1 MDEVEPTQQVEWLQA
16 LPLLQEQIAP
26 IIATLCRVDANGN
39 PAAGL
44 DDYAEAVEKLPPV
57 LAAMKKVP
65 APRVKE
71 LRDAKRAYE
80 KGLDTFVKT
89 ARRGVRLHG
98 QELSPEQRRVQVGDL
113 VFNVG
118 VAADLIQQAIKTA
131 NEFLRK

>member
-1 MDEVEPTQQVEWLQA
+1 MDEVEPTQQVEWLQT

-26 IIATLCRVDANGN
+26 IIGTLCRVDVNGN
-39 PAAGL
+39 PTAGL

-57 LAAMKKVP
+57 LAAMRKVP
-65 APRVKE
+65 TPRAKE

-80 KGLDTFVKT
+80 KGLDTFVK
-89 ARRGVRLHG
+89 AAHRAVKLHG
-98 QELSPEQRRVQVGDL
+98 EGLSPGQRRIQVGDL

>member
-1 MDEVEPTQQVEWLQA
+1 MDEVGQTQQVEWLQA

-26 IIATLCRVDANGN
+26 ILSTLCRVDANGN
-39 PAAGL
+39 PSAGL

-65 APRVKE
+65 TPRAKE

-80 KGLDTFVKT
+80 KGLDTFVK
-89 ARRGVRLHG
+89 AAHRGVKLHG
-98 QELSPEQRRVQVGDL
+98 QELSPEQRRAQVGDL

-118 VAADLIQQAIKTA
+118 VAADLIQQAVRTA